1 MNTEAAASHARAA
14 GAARTR
20 RVPVTRIA
28 QIATLLLARRLVQL
42 RPPVSTLVGSENRL
56 LGERKF
62 RKRFFRMRSTKKAT
76 KFGTA
81 GGPPQLQAELVP
93 ASGND

>member
-1 MNTEAAASHARAA
+1 VLRVLAAV
-14 GAARTR
+14 T
-20 RVPVTRIA
+20 VTRIA